1 MPSPSFPAI
10 IYGSEEETF
19 NSYATERAGVGI
31 GAKLILPDGR
41 NYRYTLAGG
50 TSLVVGSLNQQIVH
64 TTNYSAEAV
73 GTHAAG
79 ARQLTGVDST
89 VGNIAISQ
97 FKWGYVYTDNTTA
110 LPMMQI
116 KDNLNIVTAGD
127 ADGIFDLFT
136 PIPTALVGGTDTL
149 CYFENPW
156 TSIIVTPGTTDPTA
170 IIVGICR
177 IALTTLYWGWVQT
190 AGPTTCLYDS
200 TSQSIAGIGDP
211 VSPDTAVSGACS
223 GSIDGEPDTVQI
235 IGSALGLVEGDTEQT
250 PIFLSID

>member
-10 IYGSEEETF
+10 IHGGEEEVF
-19 NSYATERAGVGI
+19 NSYATERAGVMI
-31 GAKLILPDGR
+31 GAKYLLPDGR
-41 NYRYTLAGG
+41 TFRYTHAGG
-50 TSLVVGSLNQQIVH
+50 TSLVVGNLNQAVVH

-73 GTHAAG
+73 ASAA
-79 ARQLTGVDST
+79 AKDRQLTGVDST

-97 FKWGYVYTDNTTA
+97 FKFGYVYTDNTTA

-127 ADGIFDLFT
+127 ADGIFNLFT

-156 TSIIVTPGTTDPTA
+156 EDVIIHDSPNTA
-170 IIVGICR
+170 MCIGICK

-190 AGPTTCLYDS
+190 AGPTTAHYDS
-200 TSQSIAGIGDP
+200 STTPIAGIGDP
-211 VSPDTAVSGACS
+211 VGPDQAVDGAVSGLAT
-223 GSIDGEPDTVQI
+223 DDEDTVNI
-235 IGSALGLVEGDTEQT
+235 IGTALGLVEGDAEQT